1 MVNMF
6 NLTQTKNQLINQS
19 ERKGPVWLY
28 ICLALYLLASG
39 EVSYAASVS
48 LNWDA
53 NNESDLVGYKIY
65 QRILPSSD
73 YGTPV
78 FSGMPSNP
86 SAPQTIIP
94 NLAEGRTY
102 GFIATALD
110 SAGNESSP
118 SNEELISIEGSGSGG
133 GGSTNGWQNADNGSV
148 GAWLMAGLTLGST
161 GLIAGAVSADW
172 VIAGVGDLDGDG
184 KDDIVWRNTT
194 DGAVAVWL
202 MDGLTIGSGA
212 GIGGAPTT
220 WVIAGI
226 GDVDGD
232 GKADLV
238 WRETNTG
245 DVGIWLMNGLSTP
258 TTGVIAGAVPLVW
271 EIQ

>member
-1 MVNMF
+1 ML

-184 KDDIVWRNTT
+184 K
-194 DGAVAVWL
+194 
-202 MDGLTIGSGA
+202 
-212 GIGGAPTT
+212 
-220 WVIAGI
+220 
-226 GDVDGD
+226 
-232 GKADLV
+232 ADLV

-245 DVGIWLMNGLSTP
+245 DVGAWLMNGLSRPTTGVIAGAVPAAWVIADVGDLDGDGKADLVWHQTNTGDVGAWLMNGLSTP